1 MIICTLRNLMEYKKI
16 NQSTLSEETK
26 ISRPTLLQLIRNENQ
41 NIKYDTIDELCA
53 FFNINMND
61 LLLYSPIDIKFDG
74 IEVTTFEDDFDVLKE
89 YIVTIS
95 YWLGDQTYNF
105 EAHFNIIDDLIL
117 CDLNNEETYTIS
129 FECEVKSSEYM
140 NLINLGYDEEFF
152 NSYNEVFNI
161 RQKIIEKIPSLKNC
175 EIEIFLH
182 SQDTPTITEVLNKAK
197 LLTKNEKEMLL
208 SYLKENI

>member
-1 MIICTLRNLMEYKKI
+1 MEYKKI
-16 NQSTLSEETK
+16 NQSTLSEVTK

-61 LLLYSPIDIKFDG
+61 LLLYSSIDIKFDE

-95 YWLGDQTYNF
+95 YWLGDRTYNF
-105 EAHFNIIDDLIL
+105 ETHFNIIDDSII
-117 CDLNNEETYTIS
+117 CDLNNEEMYTIS
-129 FECEVKSSEYM
+129 FECEISSSEYI
-140 NLINLGYDEEFF
+140 NLINSGYDEDFF

-161 RQKIIEKIPSLKNC
+161 RQKIIDKIPLLRNF

-197 LLTKNEKEMLL
+197 LLTKNEKELL
-208 SYLKENI
+208 FSYLKEDI